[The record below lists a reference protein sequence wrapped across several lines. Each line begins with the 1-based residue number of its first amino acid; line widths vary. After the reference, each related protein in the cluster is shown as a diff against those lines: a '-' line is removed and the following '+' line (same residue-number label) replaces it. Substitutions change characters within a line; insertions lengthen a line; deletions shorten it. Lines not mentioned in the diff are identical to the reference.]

1 MSKIK
6 STLPE
11 DFDVTDPRD
20 NSGALGLK
28 DEPTIIDFALKDLWS
43 ATKSLEQNASQVALG
58 DLEEIYEAI
67 KTLKS
72 VAKATE
78 SPF

>member
-6 STLPE
+6 SILPE

-20 NSGALGLK
+20 DSGALGLK
-28 DEPTIIDFALKDLWS
+28 EPTVIDFALKDLWF
-43 ATKSLEQNASQVALG
+43 ATKLIEKNASKVALD

-67 KTLKS
+67 TVLKN

>member
-11 DFDVTDPRD
+11 DFDITDPRD

-28 DEPTIIDFALKDLWS
+28 EPTVIDFALKDLWF
-43 ATKSLEQNASQVALG
+43 ATQLLKNNANKVGLG
-58 DLEEIYEAI
+58 DLEEIYDAI
-67 KTLKS
+67 KTLKD

-78 SPF
+78 MPF